1 MRKQICALL
10 ACCMLLGTLFTLC
23 SCAFGSNT
31 GGIQPG
37 KNNVTRS
44 KIVSYSYFNTVS
56 TIYSYADV
64 SEEEFERYVSTV
76 NDTLSYY
83 HKLFDIYYA
92 YVGINNIQTINKN
105 AGKNPVVVDR
115 ELIDF
120 LLYCKELC
128 TITEGKTNI
137 MLGSVLKLWHDARE
151 KAAENDGVLDPEEL
165 PSETELAAAA
175 AHTDIDLLVIDE
187 AASTVYIT
195 DKHASIDVGAVA
207 KGYVVELLYGQLKE
221 MGADA
226 VALNVGGNLRTVGL
240 KPDGERWITGI
251 TNPDKNSSESLRCRV
266 EIGSTS
272 VVTSGDYERFF
283 VSDGVNYHHIIDP
296 VTLAPATYFSSVSII
311 TEHSG
316 LADALSTALFCMTE
330 QEGRALI
337 ADLSGVDVIWIYSD
351 GRMTMTDGIAA
362 HLIK

>member
-128 TITEGKTNI
+128 TITEGKIAVSLTQEDTFLFIPNKNLCVEVRI
-137 MLGSVLKLWHDARE
+137 KLSNGKVVRTEDPIVLR
-151 KAAENDGVLDPEEL
+151 
-165 PSETELAAAA
+165 
-175 AHTDIDLLVIDE
+175 VID
-187 AASTVYIT
+187 
-195 DKHASIDVGAVA
+195 
-207 KGYVVELLYGQLKE
+207 
-221 MGADA
+221 
-226 VALNVGGNLRTVGL
+226 
-240 KPDGERWITGI
+240 
-251 TNPDKNSSESLRCRV
+251 
-266 EIGSTS
+266 
-272 VVTSGDYERFF
+272 
-283 VSDGVNYHHIIDP
+283 
-296 VTLAPATYFSSVSII
+296 
-311 TEHSG
+311 
-316 LADALSTALFCMTE
+316 
-330 QEGRALI
+330 
-337 ADLSGVDVIWIYSD
+337 
-351 GRMTMTDGIAA
+351 TMDEEVMN
-362 HLIK
+362 